1 MVSKLCETV
10 LIGSKS
16 GSQLVIMRV
25 HLIQFQINEDEK
37 TIQKLQHDQE
47 ISLQEVS
54 FLMIVITLNEQAQFF
69 FIDVR
74 NYLGCFLCGLRDLK
88 VDFRTH

>member
-54 FLMIVITLNEQAQFF
+54 FLMIEVTLNEQAQIF
-69 FIDVR
+69 
-74 NYLGCFLCGLRDLK
+74 YQLLLCGLRDLK

>member
-47 ISLQEVS
+47 ISLQEVR
-54 FLMIVITLNEQAQFF
+54 FLMIEVTLNEQAQF

>member
-1 MVSKLCETV
+1 MK
-10 LIGSKS
+10 
-16 GSQLVIMRV
+16 V

-54 FLMIVITLNEQAQFF
+54 FLMIEITLNEQAQFF
-69 FIDVR
+69 
-74 NYLGCFLCGLRDLK
+74 L
-88 VDFRTH
+88 

>member
-10 LIGSKS
+10 LIGSKL

-54 FLMIVITLNEQAQFF
+54 FLMIEISTIF

>member
-1 MVSKLCETV
+1 MVSKLGETV

-54 FLMIVITLNEQAQFF
+54 FLMIEITLNEQAQFF
-69 FIDVR
+69 YRCAELSQLLFVW
-74 NYLGCFLCGLRDLK
+74 LK
-88 VDFRTH
+88 RPESRL

>member
-1 MVSKLCETV
+1 MK
-10 LIGSKS
+10 
-16 GSQLVIMRV
+16 V

-54 FLMIVITLNEQAQFF
+54 FLMIEITLNEQAQFF
-69 FIDVR
+69 YRCAELSRLLFVW
-74 NYLGCFLCGLRDLK
+74 LK
-88 VDFRTH
+88 RPESRL